1 MNILITGANG
11 FVGCFLST
19 KLAESGFNV
28 IAVTRTSSEFSSE
41 IKHIIKPKIND
52 QTSWHDAL
60 TGCDVVIHL
69 AARVHVMN
77 EQSNNPLQ
85 AFLDVNLHG
94 TINLA
99 KQAIAAGVKRFVY
112 VSSIKVNGEYTE
124 GTGFTERDIPNPK
137 DSYAVSK
144 WRAEEALLE
153 LSKTTGMEVVI
164 IRPTL
169 VYGAGVKANFLRLLE
184 VINKSLPLPLANI
197 NNQRSMIYIGNLVD
211 ALMACATHPNA
222 ANQTYLVSDDESV
235 STPVL
240 IRLLAKSL
248 GKRCFVFPFPIFIMK
263 FLAGLL
269 GKSAA
274 VDRLTQSLVIDS
286 SKIRREL
293 GWVPPYSL
301 QQGLDKTVGKVR
313 DPESSSG

>member
-124 GTGFTERDIPNPK
+124 GTGFTERDIPNPQ